1 MAVNLKAYGYNT
13 PYVDASLRIF
23 FSVKVAKFDRRRL
36 RSKTSFCALREAIRV
51 AKTPVCDRGKALVH
65 HVLTQQPTLSRL
77 TESVAK
83 IDKKAE
89 SSKLSADYF
98 LYNYIVARNYGIA
111 VGVGVR

>member
-13 PYVDASLRIF
+13 PYVDASLRYLH
-23 FSVKVAKFDRRRL
+23 VEPKGCEVLDVEDNVQ
-36 RSKTSFCALREAIRV
+36 KTSFCALCEAVRV
-51 AKTPVCDRGKALVH
+51 AKTPSCDRGKALVH

-89 SSKLSADYF
+89 SSKLSANYF
-98 LYNYIVARNYGIA
+98 
-111 VGVGVR
+111 